1 MPRTYLQSPEL
12 PLEQPRP
19 WMRAGIQL
27 LSALQVDLGIL
38 ALEVLEELL
47 HLLGGEHEVLAAQLL
62 DAFLQDAQPL
72 LALQVFVLLQLVVV
86 AQPHL

>member
-1 MPRTYLQSPEL
+1 
-12 PLEQPRP
+12 
-19 WMRAGIQL
+19 MRAAGIQL
-27 LSALQVDLGIL
+27 LGALQVDLGIL

-62 DAFLQDAQPL
+62 DTFLQDAQSL

>member
-1 MPRTYLQSPEL
+1 MPRTYLQSSEL

-19 WMRAGIQL
+19 WMRARIQL
-27 LSALQVDLGIL
+27 LSPLQVDLGIL
-38 ALEVLEELL
+38 ALKVLEELL
-47 HLLGGEHEVLAAQLL
+47 HLLGGEHEILAAQLL